1 MEILSFRD
9 ERNLTNTEIL
19 NYYKQLKEYLINTPH
34 ENITKGSLSICK
46 TINPII
52 RQILKGTCGYELII
66 DGNDKINGLTGI
78 YAHTHQSK
86 MDHVNL
92 IASNP
97 NHTIILNS
105 DVLSNFYKMILSIN
119 GVVYVNK
126 FNKES
131 KTKAKLE
138 MMRLLLNDKSVT
150 IFPESAWNLSPNKL
164 HLPLYIGIV
173 DIARKTGKPIIPVV
187 QEYYYDN
194 SKLDGIERIKKVHV
208 VYGEPIFVG
217 QLDNPYEKLEEYSN
231 SISTIRWNLIDKN
244 KTYKRSEISNCEYI
258 NFLKGCIRNLKN
270 AGIDIKDENKGIYGS
285 NDDFYLFH
293 HINSIDY
300 DNNGNLLPTEYIRK
314 LRGN

>member
-1 MEILSFRD
+1 MKILSFS
-9 ERNLTNTEIL
+9 EEQKLTNKEIID
-19 NYYKQLKEYLINTPH
+19 YYKCLKEYLITSPH

-46 TINPII
+46 TINPIV
-52 RQILKGTCGYELII
+52 RQILKRNCGYELII
-66 DGNDKINGLTGI
+66 EGNDKIRGLTGI

-92 IASNP
+92 IASNH

-105 DVLSNFYKMILSIN
+105 EVLSTFYKMVLSIN

-126 FNKES
+126 FDKES
-131 KTKAKLE
+131 KKKAKLE
-138 MMRLLLNDKSVT
+138 MMRLLLSEKSVT

-164 HLPLYIGIV
+164 HLPLYMGFI
-173 DIARKTGKPIIPVV
+173 DMAKKTGKPIIPVV

-208 VYGEPIFVG
+208 VYGNPIFVG
-217 QLDNPYEKLEEYSN
+217 QLDNPFEKLEEYSN
-231 SISTIRWNLIDKN
+231 QISTIRWDLISKN
-244 KTYKRSEISNCEYI
+244 KSYKRNEISNYEYI

-270 AGIDIKDENKGIYGS
+270 AGIDINVENAGIYGS
-285 NDDFYLFH
+285 KDDFYLFH
-293 HINSIDY
+293 HINSVDY
-300 DNNGNLLPTEYIRK
+300 DDNGNLLPTEYVRK